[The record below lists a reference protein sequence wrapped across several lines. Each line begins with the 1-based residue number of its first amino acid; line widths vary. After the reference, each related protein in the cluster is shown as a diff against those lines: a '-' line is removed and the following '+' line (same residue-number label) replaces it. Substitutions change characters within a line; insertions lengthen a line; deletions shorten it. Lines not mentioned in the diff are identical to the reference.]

1 MLWCLTDDD
10 TDVTDDTSVTC
21 DTDDADDTAD
31 TDDEMYLMIISPPSS
46 PVQVAQSGSSQAGC
60 PATRELDKSF

>member
-10 TDVTDDTSVTC
+10 TDVTDDTSGTC

-31 TDDEMYLMIISPPSS
+31 TDDEMYLMIISPPSC
-46 PVQVAQSGSSQAGC
+46 QAQAAQSG
-60 PATRELDKSF
+60 